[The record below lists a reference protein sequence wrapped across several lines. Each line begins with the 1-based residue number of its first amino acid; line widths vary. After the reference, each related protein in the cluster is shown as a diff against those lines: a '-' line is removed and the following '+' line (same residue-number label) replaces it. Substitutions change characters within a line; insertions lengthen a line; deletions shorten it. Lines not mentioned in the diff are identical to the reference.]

1 MMKGEIIMNFDFSV
15 FDNFDWNIY
24 EIFGTLHSTA
34 MNFIAEFFTLFG
46 EGAFVIPLG
55 LFGLFCISTKKLRK
69 VGGTLLL
76 AIAFGTIMTNGI
88 FKPLF
93 GRPRPYVYYK
103 DNAQFMNWYNG
114 AGAHVESDK
123 SFPSGHTTLAFET
136 AVALFT
142 TLNKKFSWIFLVMAV
157 GTGLSRIYLCVH
169 YPTDVIGGFVIGVI
183 AGILGYFVA
192 RAILK
197 FANETE
203 NPLIKKLNDFDL
215 LDKFAKK
222 S

>member
-1 MMKGEIIMNFDFSV
+1 MNFDFSV
-15 FDNFDWNIY
+15 FDNFDWKIY
-24 EIFGTLHSTA
+24 ELFAPIHNSV
-34 MNFIAEFFTLFG
+34 MNWVAEFFTFFG
-46 EGAFVIPLG
+46 EGAFVIPLA

-93 GRPRPYVYYK
+93 GRPRPYVYYSGNGEYMK
-103 DNAQFMNWYNG
+103 WYTS

-142 TLNKKFSWIFLVMAV
+142 TLNKKFSWIFLCMAV

-169 YPTDVIGGFVIGVI
+169 YPTDVLGGVVIGVV
-183 AGILGYFVA
+183 AGILGYVVA

-215 LDKFAKK
+215 LEKFAKK
-222 S
+222 A